1 MENDD
6 ELKSGFEY
14 EDLKADFNMTDKQI
28 AQLDRKAQQILG
40 NAIVMI
46 DGALRDD
53 ECEPEEAIN
62 RALVFISITM
72 DLIEKN
78 FNEVLSENIPKEELN

>member
-1 MENDD
+1 MEDD
-6 ELKSGFEY
+6 SEIKSFDY
-14 EDLKADFNMTDKQI
+14 DDLKTEYKMSDKQI

-53 ECEPEEAIN
+53 EVKPKERIN
-62 RALVFISITM
+62 RALVFVSITM

-78 FNEVLSENIPKEELN
+78 FNEVLSQNLPKEVLN

>member
-1 MENDD
+1 MEDD
-6 ELKSGFEY
+6 SECKTFEY
-14 EDLKADFNMTDKQI
+14 EDLKTQYHMSDKQI

-53 ECEPEEAIN
+53 EVKPKERIN
-62 RALVFISITM
+62 RALVFVSITM

-78 FNEVLSENIPKEELN
+78 FNEVLSQNLPKEVLN

>member
-1 MENDD
+1 MEDD
-6 ELKSGFEY
+6 SEIKSFDY
-14 EDLKADFNMTDKQI
+14 DDLKTEYKMSDKQI
-28 AQLDRKAQQILG
+28 AQLDRKSQQILG

-53 ECEPEEAIN
+53 EVKPKERIN
-62 RALVFISITM
+62 RALVFVSITM

-78 FNEVLSENIPKEELN
+78 FNEVLSQNLPKEVLN

>member
-1 MENDD
+1 MEDD
-6 ELKSGFEY
+6 SEVKTFDY
-14 EDLKADFNMTDKQI
+14 DDLKTEYQMSDKQI

-53 ECEPEEAIN
+53 EVKPKERIN
-62 RALVFISITM
+62 RALVFVSITM

>member
-1 MENDD
+1 MEDD
-6 ELKSGFEY
+6 SEIKSFDY
-14 EDLKADFNMTDKQI
+14 DDLKTEYKMSDKQI
-28 AQLDRKAQQILG
+28 AQLDRKSQQILG

-53 ECEPEEAIN
+53 EVKPNERIN
-62 RALVFISITM
+62 RALVFVSITM

-78 FNEVLSENIPKEELN
+78 FNEVLSQNLPKEVLN

>member
-1 MENDD
+1 MEDD
-6 ELKSGFEY
+6 NEVKSFSFD
-14 EDLKADFNMTDKQI
+14 DLKTEYQMSDKQI

-53 ECEPEEAIN
+53 EVKPKERIN
-62 RALVFISITM
+62 RALVFVSITM

-78 FNEVLSENIPKEELN
+78 FNEVLSQNLPKEVLN